1 MVGNK
6 TRVWGLK
13 RVVQV
18 TACVTLAVLSLGLGL
33 TLINFV
39 VGNAGNAHDSGYLG
53 STKVPGRG
61 DGESLLV
68 AEVDPIDKL
77 LSTPSPY
84 ETILTDSRPKA
95 RKSRQSSTSQR
106 PVQKKKST
114 PPVSQSAAIGNKE
127 RAEGAGSHTP
137 DNGERREDEH
147 SQDSRSPN
155 DETVSD
161 KALGREQGVP
171 ADATNGSDTGTLA
184 TTASTA
190 LSTEK
195 NGKKKA
201 VHIFNTVAL
210 FPKPISAKTAPQWHR
225 VVQTQQAPPIIFSD
239 GTARRMPDAVAKRWF
254 DLRKKIEHADMLTQ
268 AKEVNKFFNTWP
280 YRTDDVV
287 WGVPEYW
294 ATPEEFLV
302 KSGDCEDYAI
312 TKYYALRSLGVPADK
327 MRIIAVKETI
337 RGIGHAVLAVLHN
350 ETAYILDN
358 LNPYTLEHTRIKNYA
373 PQFSVNEEYRWGHA
387 RIVKKKK

>member
-106 PVQKKKST
+106 PVQKKNRLHLFRNPLLLGIRRGQK
-114 PPVSQSAAIGNKE
+114 VRAAIRLIMGKGE
-127 RAEGAGSHTP
+127 RMSIPKIRALPMMRPCPIKHWAGSK
-137 DNGERREDEH
+137 GY
-147 SQDSRSPN
+147 
-155 DETVSD
+155 
-161 KALGREQGVP
+161 L
-171 ADATNGSDTGTLA
+171 L
-184 TTASTA
+184 
-190 LSTEK
+190 
-195 NGKKKA
+195 
-201 VHIFNTVAL
+201 
-210 FPKPISAKTAPQWHR
+210 
-225 VVQTQQAPPIIFSD
+225 TQQTEAIPGHLPQRQ
-239 GTARRMPDAVAKRWF
+239 AR
-254 DLRKKIEHADMLTQ
+254 L
-268 AKEVNKFFNTWP
+268 
-280 YRTDDVV
+280 
-287 WGVPEYW
+287 
-294 ATPEEFLV
+294 
-302 KSGDCEDYAI
+302 
-312 TKYYALRSLGVPADK
+312 
-327 MRIIAVKETI
+327 
-337 RGIGHAVLAVLHN
+337 
-350 ETAYILDN
+350 
-358 LNPYTLEHTRIKNYA
+358 
-373 PQFSVNEEYRWGHA
+373 
-387 RIVKKKK
+387 